1 MKDIWIGFDLGGTK
15 MLAVAFDNDLK
26 PLGRR
31 RRKTRGSDSG
41 IARVISTIKKLL
53 EENEIDPNRIAGI
66 GIGCP
71 GPIDLDAGRLL
82 SSPNLS
88 WDTVDVRKVLNK
100 QFGCP
105 IAVVNDVDAG
115 VYGEYRFGAA
125 VGSRCVVGI
134 FPGTGIGGGCVYE
147 GKILHGA
154 GISCMEIGHTRI
166 SSGIRSSG
174 GKIPGTLET
183 QASRLAIAAEAAK
196 LAYRGE
202 APALLKDTGTDLA
215 AIRSGSLA
223 DAVKNG
229 DDAVRQVIEEAAT
242 LIGYAVVNVV
252 HMLCPDK
259 IVLGGGM
266 VEAME
271 SLLLDGVRKTA
282 HECVMPVYKDRFKI
296 VAAKL
301 GDDAGV
307 LGAAALAK
315 AQFEAEISHET
326 PLPATN
332 KSASSND
339 VKRDTPS
346 TDKVPGESATNDKA
360 IRHVTADEKATGVVV
375 THFQAVSD
383 AVDKEHAAKDKPLT
397 DKALTDK
404 TAKDKAPS
412 DKPAIIVA
420 TKDKVAT
427 NIEPLKMPLKST
439 PSAESHS

>member
-1 MKDIWIGFDLGGTK
+1 
-15 MLAVAFDNDLK
+15 MLAVAFDDNLK
-26 PLGRR
+26 PLARR

-41 IARVISTIKKLL
+41 LARVISTIKKLL
-53 EENEIDPNRIAGI
+53 EENEIDPERIAGI

-71 GPIDLDAGRLL
+71 GPIDLEAGRLL

-105 IAVVNDVDAG
+105 VAVVNDVDAG

-134 FPGTGIGGGCVYE
+134 FPGTGVGGGCVYE

-154 GISCMEIGHTRI
+154 GISCMEMGHTRI
-166 SSGIRSSG
+166 SSGVRSSG

-215 AIRSGSLA
+215 TIRSGSLA

-229 DDAVRQVIEEAAT
+229 DDAVKQVIEEAAT

-259 IVLGGGM
+259 IVLGGGL

-282 HECVMPVYKDRFKI
+282 YECVMPVYKDRFKI

-307 LGAAALAK
+307 MGAAALAK
-315 AQFEAEISHET
+315 AQFETEIAQAT
-326 PLPATN
+326 PPSATAKGAS
-332 KSASSND
+332 KSD
-339 VKRDTPS
+339 VTLDKPPS
-346 TDKVPGESATNDKA
+346 EKVPSDKVLSESTTNDKTLKHSA
-360 IRHVTADEKATGVVV
+360 AREKATGDLA
-375 THFQAVSD
+375 TH
-383 AVDKEHAAKDKPLT
+383 DKTVAHV
-397 DKALTDK
+397 
-404 TAKDKAPS
+404 TAKDTAS
-412 DKPAIIVA
+412 
-420 TKDKVAT
+420 T
-427 NIEPLKMPLKST
+427 NVEPQKSPLK
-439 PSAESHS
+439 